1 MLSLNPG
8 CICDVCAEEYGPR
21 NLPHTI
27 TCGQW
32 NNAEVI
38 PPSLNLTLPLFPG
51 HILCLGCCE
60 KIISKTSPRL
70 SPACPFCREHFTR
83 ENVRVIRIDF
93 GTSGHSTPK
102 RGILDAPDIVTDIF
116 SRKDDLKL
124 AEPLITS
131 RSRED
136 VRRLELKVAR
146 VAAQKSSVEEVSM
159 LYQELQAWL
168 AAEPKGETQVCLR
181 VAHQLLCRLIHVFLV
196 SQNTALQLSAA
207 LLRAILVNHVSHSEA
222 NKQSRSMELSMKERL
237 DEMEASHNKLEA
249 ELRG

>member
-8 CICDVCAEEYGPR
+8 CICDVCAEEFGPR
-21 NLPHTI
+21 NLPHSI

-32 NNAEVI
+32 NSAEPTLLPLI
-38 PPSLNLTLPLFPG
+38 LTFPLFPG
-51 HILCLGCCE
+51 HVLCLGCCE

-70 SPACPFCREHFTR
+70 PPACPFCREPFSR

-93 GTSGHSTPK
+93 TSSGHGTPK
-102 RGILDAPDIVTDIF
+102 RVILDAPDIVTDIF

-124 AEPLITS
+124 TEPIITS

-159 LYQELQAWL
+159 LHHELQAWL

-181 VAHQLLCRLIHVFLV
+181 VAYPLLCRLTHIDSLFRRTPPF
-196 SQNTALQLSAA
+196 N
-207 LLRAILVNHVSHSEA
+207 
-222 NKQSRSMELSMKERL
+222 
-237 DEMEASHNKLEA
+237 
-249 ELRG
+249 

>member
-1 MLSLNPG
+1 M
-8 CICDVCAEEYGPR
+8 
-21 NLPHTI
+21 
-27 TCGQW
+27 
-32 NNAEVI
+32 
-38 PPSLNLTLPLFPG
+38 
-51 HILCLGCCE
+51 CLGCCE

-70 SPACPFCREHFTR
+70 SPACPFCREPFTR

-93 GTSGHSTPK
+93 GISGHATPK
-102 RGILDAPDIVTDIF
+102 RVILDAPDIVTDIF

-124 AEPLITS
+124 AEPIITS

-136 VRRLELKVAR
+136 VRKLELKVAR

-159 LYQELQAWL
+159 LHQELHTWL

-181 VAHQLLCRLIHVFLV
+181 VAYQLLCRLTHALLV

-222 NKQSRSMELSMKERL
+222 NKQSRSMELAMKERL

-249 ELRG
+249 ELRR

>member
-1 MLSLNPG
+1 MEQRGTNSL
-8 CICDVCAEEYGPR
+8 
-21 NLPHTI
+21 
-27 TCGQW
+27 
-32 NNAEVI
+32 
-38 PPSLNLTLPLFPG
+38 PPNLTFLLFLG
-51 HILCLGCCE
+51 HVLCLGCCE

-70 SPACPFCREHFTR
+70 SPACPFCRETFTR

-93 GTSGHSTPK
+93 TTSGHAALK
-102 RGILDAPDIVTDIF
+102 RVTLDAPDIVTDIF

-124 AEPLITS
+124 PEPITS
-131 RSRED
+131 RSPED
-136 VRRLELKVAR
+136 VRRLEHKVAR

-181 VAHQLLCRLIHVFLV
+181 VAHQLLRGVTHMYSFPQ
-196 SQNTALQLSAA
+196 STALQLSAA

-222 NKQSRSMELSMKERL
+222 NKQSRSMELAVKERM

-249 ELRG
+249 ELRR

>member
-1 MLSLNPG
+1 MEQRGTN
-8 CICDVCAEEYGPR
+8 Y
-21 NLPHTI
+21 LP
-27 TCGQW
+27 
-32 NNAEVI
+32 
-38 PPSLNLTLPLFPG
+38 SNLTFPLFLG
-51 HILCLGCCE
+51 HVLCLGCCE

-70 SPACPFCREHFTR
+70 SPACPFCRETFTR

-93 GTSGHSTPK
+93 STSGHAALK
-102 RGILDAPDIVTDIF
+102 RVTLDAPDIVTDIF
-116 SRKDDLKL
+116 SRKDDFKL
-124 AEPLITS
+124 PEPAS
-131 RSRED
+131 RSPED

-181 VAHQLLCRLIHVFLV
+181 VPHQLLGRVTHMNSFPQ
-196 SQNTALQLSAA
+196 STALQLSAA

-222 NKQSRSMELSMKERL
+222 NKQSRSMELAVKERM

-249 ELRG
+249 ELRR

>member
-21 NLPHTI
+21 NLPHSI
-27 TCGQW
+27 TCGQSS
-32 NNAEVI
+32 NTEPI
-38 PPSLNLTLPLFPG
+38 SPSPNLTLSLFLG
-51 HILCLGCCE
+51 HVLCLGCCE

-70 SPACPFCREHFTR
+70 SPACPFCRESFTR

-93 GTSGHSTPK
+93 GISGHGTPK
-102 RGILDAPDIVTDIF
+102 RGTLDAPDIVTDIF

-124 AEPLITS
+124 AEPIITS

-159 LYQELQAWL
+159 LHQELQAWL
-168 AAEPKGETQVCLR
+168 AAEPKGESQVCLR
-181 VAHQLLCRLIHVFLV
+181 VAHQLLCRLTHPFFPEHSTSTQCGV
-196 SQNTALQLSAA
+196 AA
-207 LLRAILVNHVSHSEA
+207 GHSGQPCFTFRGEQAIQIDGTRHEGTI
-222 NKQSRSMELSMKERL
+222 R
-237 DEMEASHNKLEA
+237 
-249 ELRG
+249 